1 LSAASGAGFSL
12 GSGVRN
18 HTHMVEENSGLR
30 CYVAAPFG
38 DAPFVREVHAC
49 LRLLGIE
56 PTSSWAEHADGS
68 PEQLD
73 DMPIAEV
80 RALAERNDHALATS
94 DVVLVLP
101 REGAG
106 REMYAEARLAIAIGL
121 PVVWVAGPRP
131 LSAYR
136 EGVVR
141 VETLAEA
148 FQDLYERHTARM
160 VAAA

>member
-1 LSAASGAGFSL
+1 MSS
-12 GSGVRN
+12 
-18 HTHMVEENSGLR
+18 LR

-49 LRLLGIE
+49 LRLLGLE

-73 DMPIAEV
+73 TMPLEEV

-121 PVVWVAGPRP
+121 PVVWVGGPRP

-136 EGVVR
+136 EGVIR
-141 VETLAEA
+141 VESLTDA
-148 FQDLYERHTARM
+148 FRTLYERSVARD

>member
-1 LSAASGAGFSL
+1 MAEHLAGSSSPSR
-12 GSGVRN
+12 GS
-18 HTHMVEENSGLR
+18 LR

-56 PTSSWAEHADGS
+56 PTSCWADAGDGS
-68 PEQLD
+68 PERLD
-73 DMPIAEV
+73 LMPLDEV

-121 PVVWVAGPRP
+121 PVLWVGGPRP

-136 EGVVR
+136 EGVAR
-141 VETLAEA
+141 VDSLAEA
-148 FQDLYERHTARM
+148 FQHLTTLRAERAERSGI
-160 VAAA
+160 VAA

>member
-1 LSAASGAGFSL
+1 MAEDIASEASAEIEGLSP
-12 GSGVRN
+12 
-18 HTHMVEENSGLR
+18 LR

-56 PTSSWAEHADGS
+56 PTSSWAEHADGT

-73 DMPIAEV
+73 QMPLAEV

-121 PVVWVAGPRP
+121 PVIWVGGPRP

-136 EGVVR
+136 EGVLR
-141 VETLAEA
+141 VESLPEA
-148 FQDLYERHTARM
+148 FQELYERHSRRVAV
-160 VAAA
+160 VAA

>member
-1 LSAASGAGFSL
+1 MSL
-12 GSGVRN
+12 
-18 HTHMVEENSGLR
+18 LR

-49 LRLLGIE
+49 LRLLGLE

-73 DMPIAEV
+73 AMPLEEV

-121 PVVWVAGPRP
+121 PVVWVGGPRP

-136 EGVVR
+136 EGVILVDSL
-141 VETLAEA
+141 TDA
-148 FQDLYERHTARM
+148 FRTLYERSVARD

>member
-1 LSAASGAGFSL
+1 MSL
-12 GSGVRN
+12 
-18 HTHMVEENSGLR
+18 LR

-49 LRLLGIE
+49 LRLLGLG

-73 DMPIAEV
+73 AMPLEEV

-121 PVVWVAGPRP
+121 PVVWVGGPRP

-136 EGVVR
+136 EGVILVDSL
-141 VETLAEA
+141 TDA
-148 FQDLYERHTARM
+148 FRTLYERSVARD

>member
-1 LSAASGAGFSL
+1 MAEDLDSP
-12 GSGVRN
+12 
-18 HTHMVEENSGLR
+18 LR

-56 PTSSWAEHADGS
+56 PTSSWAEHADGT

-73 DMPIAEV
+73 AMPLAEV
-80 RALAERNDHALATS
+80 RALADRNDHALATS

-121 PVVWVAGPRP
+121 PVIWVSGPRP

-136 EGVVR
+136 EGVVL
-141 VETLAEA
+141 VDSLAEA
-148 FQDLYERHTARM
+148 FQELHSQHSRRAV
-160 VAAA
+160 VAA

>member
-1 LSAASGAGFSL
+1 MRKHEGMSP
-12 GSGVRN
+12 
-18 HTHMVEENSGLR
+18 LR
-30 CYVAAPFG
+30 CYVAAPFV
-38 DAPFVREVHAC
+38 DAPYVREVHGC

-56 PTSSWAEHADGS
+56 PSSSWAELADGQ

-73 DMPIAEV
+73 AMPLEQV
-80 RALAERNDHALATS
+80 RAIAERNDHALATS

-121 PVVWVAGPRP
+121 EVIWVGGPRP

-136 EGVVR
+136 EGVALVD
-141 VETLAEA
+141 TLQEA
-148 FQDLYERHTARM
+148 FRLLYERETKTT
-160 VAAA
+160 AAA

>member
-1 LSAASGAGFSL
+1 MVDSERRPRADE
-12 GSGVRN
+12 GS
-18 HTHMVEENSGLR
+18 SPLR
-30 CYVAAPFG
+30 CYVAAPLA
-38 DAPFVREVHAC
+38 DAPVVREVHGC

-56 PTSSWAEHADGS
+56 ATSSWAETCDDA
-68 PEQLD
+68 PERLD
-73 DMPIAEV
+73 DMPLDEV
-80 RALAERNDHALATS
+80 RALAALNDHALATS

-121 PVVWVAGPRP
+121 PVIWVGSPRP

-141 VETLAEA
+141 VDTVAEA
-148 FQDLYERHTARM
+148 FRELYERQNERDS
-160 VAAA
+160 AAA